1 MKKDNCTQHADKG
14 SCVGLISSAL
24 PEAKNKILA
33 ASSDTGVS
41 PIVYLRKQNLSQ
53 KFLMNNRTGMRSEL
67 PTEERRKPTTTS

>member
-1 MKKDNCTQHADKG
+1 MKKDNCTQHADNG

-33 ASSDTGVS
+33 DSSDTGVS
-41 PIVYLRKQNLSQ
+41 TLVYLRKQDLSR
-53 KFLMNNRTGMRSEL
+53 KILKNNRTGMLSEL

>member
-24 PEAKNKILA
+24 PEAKTKILA

-41 PIVYLRKQNLSQ
+41 THCIPAETKSITKISN
-53 KFLMNNRTGMRSEL
+53 
-67 PTEERRKPTTTS
+67 

>member
-24 PEAKNKILA
+24 PKARNKILA

-41 PIVYLRKQNLSQ
+41 THCMPAK
-53 KFLMNNRTGMRSEL
+53 T
-67 PTEERRKPTTTS
+67 

>member
-41 PIVYLRKQNLSQ
+41 THCIPSETKSITYISNELLNWYSLR
-53 KFLMNNRTGMRSEL
+53 
-67 PTEERRKPTTTS
+67 TSY

>member
-14 SCVGLISSAL
+14 SCAGLISSAL

-33 ASSDTGVS
+33 ASSDTGV
-41 PIVYLRKQNLSQ
+41 LSQ

>member
-24 PEAKNKILA
+24 PKARNKILA

-41 PIVYLRKQNLSQ
+41 THCMPAKTKSITKILT
-53 KFLMNNRTGMRSEL
+53 NNRTGMRSEL

>member
-24 PEAKNKILA
+24 PEAKNKIHA
-33 ASSDTGVS
+33 DSSDTGCP
-41 PIVYLRKQNLSQ
+41 PIVYLRKQDLSR
-53 KFLMNNRTGMRSEL
+53 KILKNNRTGMRSEL

>member
-1 MKKDNCTQHADKG
+1 MKKDNYTQYADKG

-24 PEAKNKILA
+24 PEVKNKILA

-41 PIVYLRKQNLSQ
+41 THCIPAETKSIAKILT
-53 KFLMNNRTGMRSEL
+53 NNRTGMHSEL